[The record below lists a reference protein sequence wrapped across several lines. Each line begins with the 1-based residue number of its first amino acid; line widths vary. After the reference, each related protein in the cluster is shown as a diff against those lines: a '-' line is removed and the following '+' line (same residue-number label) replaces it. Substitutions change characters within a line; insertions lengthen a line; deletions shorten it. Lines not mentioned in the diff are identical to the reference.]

1 MCREQV
7 IPKKIRGI
15 KALIAEGSELD
26 FHIKELEGRLDTIKK
41 MVRQHAAYREE
52 NQLFGDY
59 NTGVVI
65 ESMSSAEIDP
75 VALKVEVNDDDAF
88 YGLIKANLK
97 ACREFLGE
105 ERFMEVADIEEFPYS
120 RVTFGEVV
128 AVGNGNGDGK

>member
-1 MCREQV
+1 MSREQV
-7 IPKKIRGI
+7 VPKKIRGI

-26 FHIKELEGRLDTIKK
+26 FHVKELNVRLDVIKK
-41 MVRQHAAYREE
+41 MVKQHAAFREE

-105 ERFMEVADIEEFPYS
+105 ERFMEIADIEEFPYS
-120 RVTFGEVV
+120 KVTFGEVV
-128 AVGNGNGDGK
+128 AVNNGDSGK